1 MNPAAVAKWLN
12 VAPDTIRR
20 WTKDYKDYLTADAR
34 PGQGRTRAFADHDLA
49 VLIFIA
55 GQRELGMDGHTI
67 RDRLE
72 EMRSNGWAGLPPVP
86 QEWYGEATMPVA
98 HAASRAGE
106 LAQLAAMQTE
116 LQYTRQALEAAE
128 KRTSELTAQLT
139 TLEGSHTATTDELHA
154 ARLELER
161 ARGEV
166 ATLRAQLAAYRLGGD
181 RPVAPLVLIAAVA
194 LVSMAAVLLI
204 VLIMLVMN

>member
-1 MNPAAVAKWLN
+1 MNPAAVSKWLN

-20 WTKDYKDYLTADAR
+20 WTKDYKDYFTPDAR
-34 PGQGRTRAFADHDLA
+34 PGQGRTRAFSDHDLA

-67 RDRLE
+67 RERLE
-72 EMRSNGWAGLPPVP
+72 AMRANGWAGLPPVP
-86 QEWYGEATMPVA
+86 QEWYGEETMPVA

-116 LQYTRQALEAAE
+116 LQYKQQHIDTLE
-128 KRTSELTAQLT
+128 KHTSELTARLT
-139 TLEGSHTATTDELHA
+139 TLEGSHAATVEELNA

-166 ATLRAQLAAYRLGGD
+166 ATLQARLAAYRLGGD

-194 LVSMAAVLLI
+194 LVTAAAVLLI
-204 VLIMLVMN
+204 VLIMLVIN